1 MGLSWMPRGTALA
14 KNAPVCLPCDR
25 PFQATED
32 SHPLLPDNLRE
43 SMCPFSKGESNERIE
58 IS

>member
-1 MGLSWMPRGTALA
+1 MGLYWMPRGTALA
-14 KNAPVCLPCDR
+14 ENAPVCLPCDR
-25 PFQATED
+25 LSLSTEA
-32 SHPLLPDNLRE
+32 SHPPLPDNLRE